1 MTINWFPGHM
11 AKTKR
16 LITENLKLVDI
27 VIELLDARMPMS
39 SENPLID
46 KLIGNKPRLVVLNK
60 ADMADERI
68 TDMWLSYYTNKKI
81 PVITANSSDHK
92 GINKIYEAMNEVL
105 REKIARVEQ
114 KGLKFNMKTMVVGI
128 PNVGK
133 SSFIN
138 KLTRTAGA
146 KTGNRPGVTKGKQW
160 VRLKEGYELL
170 DTPGI
175 LWPKFEDQSV
185 AEKLAFAGSIKD
197 EILDIEELS
206 MKLLIY
212 LKDNYKTKLCERY
225 NIEFPDDI
233 DAYELLC
240 MIGKKRGFM
249 LKGGETDITRTANMV
264 LDELRNLK
272 LGKISLE
279 RPDEYDSFSV

>member
-60 ADMADERI
+60 ADMADDRV
-68 TDMWLSYYTNKKI
+68 TDMWISYYNKKKI
-81 PVITANSSDHK
+81 PVIPANSSDHK
-92 GINKIYEAMNEVL
+92 GINRLYEAMNEVL
-105 REKIARVEQ
+105 KEKIARVEQ

-138 KLTRTAGA
+138 KIIYVSA
-146 KTGNRPGVTKGKQW
+146 
-160 VRLKEGYELL
+160 
-170 DTPGI
+170 I
-175 LWPKFEDQSV
+175 
-185 AEKLAFAGSIKD
+185 KLYHFA
-197 EILDIEELS
+197 
-206 MKLLIY
+206 
-212 LKDNYKTKLCERY
+212 
-225 NIEFPDDI
+225 
-233 DAYELLC
+233 
-240 MIGKKRGFM
+240 
-249 LKGGETDITRTANMV
+249 
-264 LDELRNLK
+264 
-272 LGKISLE
+272 
-279 RPDEYDSFSV
+279 

>member
-60 ADMADERI
+60 ADMADDRV
-68 TDMWLSYYTNKKI
+68 TDMWISYYNKKKI

-92 GINKIYEAMNEVL
+92 GINKLYEAMNEVL
-105 REKIARVEQ
+105 KEKIARVEQ

-138 KLTRTAGA
+138 KITRSAGA

-175 LWPKFEDQSV
+175 LWPKFEDQAV

-206 MKLLIY
+206 MKLLMY
-212 LKDNYKTKLCERY
+212 LLENYENKLCERY
-225 NIEFPDDI
+225 GIEIPKDI
-233 DAYELLC
+233 DVYDLLC

-249 LKGGETDITRTANMV
+249 LKGGETDITRTANML
-264 LDELRNLK
+264 LDEFRNVK

-279 RPDEYDSFSV
+279 RPDEYESRKL

>member
-16 LITENLKLVDI
+16 LINENLKLVDI
-27 VIELLDARMPMS
+27 VIELLDARMPLA

-46 KLIGNKPRLVVLNK
+46 SLIGNKPRLVVLNK
-60 ADMADERI
+60 ADMADERV
-68 TDMWLSYYTNKKI
+68 TDMWLSYYEKKGAA
-81 PVITANSSDHK
+81 VITANSSDHK

-105 REKIARVEQ
+105 KEKIERVSK

-138 KLTRTAGA
+138 KLTRSSGA

-175 LWPKFEDQSV
+175 LWPKFEDQVV

-206 MKLLIY
+206 IKLLSY
-212 LKDNYKTKLCERY
+212 LKESYSGNLKERY
-225 NIEFPDDI
+225 GIDFQNDI
-233 DAYELLC
+233 DLYELFC

-249 LKGGETDITRTANMV
+249 IKGGEIDETRTANMI
-264 LDELRNLK
+264 LDEFRNLK
-272 LGKISLE
+272 LGRISLE
-279 RPDEYDSFSV
+279 RPQDYETL